1 MSDFGAG
8 PYLTRDLDF
17 QVTTT
22 GDLRV
27 SRGVDELEKDIAL
40 QSLIKLDG
48 IQGRRQTPK
57 TRSVIKSRLKTV
69 FNQEP
74 RIERIIDIRVRFLQ
88 DLDTV
93 QIAAQVVAD
102 NTEQEL
108 VFTI

>member
-17 QVTTT
+17 ELTTT

-27 SRGVDELEKDIAL
+27 SRGADELEKDIGL
-40 QSLIKLDG
+40 QSLIELDG
-48 IQGRRQTPK
+48 VEGRRQTPK
-57 TRSVIKSRLKTV
+57 TRAIIKSRLKTV
-69 FNQEP
+69 FNQDP
-74 RIERIIDIRVRFLQ
+74 RIGEIIDIQIRFIQ
-88 DLDTV
+88 NLDTV